1 MEFEKKPRYM
11 YCLGIEM
18 EFEKKNWAYVLSEHR
33 NGILKKSLDKCFLL
47 AYKWNFKKSLG
58 ICFV

>member
-33 NGILKKSLDKCFLL
+33 NGILKKAWTNVLC
-47 AYKWNFKKSLG
+47 
-58 ICFV
+58 